1 MKDRRLILIFAITI
15 LDIIAANGLG
25 VMVTKFVVALPNK
38 PVLLTAG
45 TALMLGIQ
53 LAFSPAIGHLS
64 DKVGRRPV
72 VIGTTIASLFSSLF
86 LLPIQAWGYVVNR
99 AFKGGTNGLYAV
111 MRSSVADITEGNDLI
126 KYSSML
132 SFLVG
137 SSIVVGPLLTGL
149 IWIASDEAR
158 IDATPTVLF
167 LIGVGVLNVVLA
179 TLFKETSEKREKVDV
194 GELKQKAINSLKVI
208 TLWQQLAEADKQ
220 VPGIKAIF
228 ILNML
233 GTLGFGYYN
242 FFIAF
247 LTQSDLNMNPL
258 GVAYFLAYFGAISVI
273 ANVVFFRYIVNHVDK
288 RKAVITIAIINIGL
302 QVGYMFSESSPTLL
316 YVVAG
321 VDALTVSLIGGLI
334 GGVLTEITK
343 EGGGQGEMFG
353 NIQALGGLASFAT
366 ALVNSL
372 LSGVSMIAPF
382 IFCAVC
388 SVSVI
393 WWARRLPDEARK
405 YTNRKEEGLGELIQ
419 AKV

>member
-1 MKDRRLILIFAITI
+1 MDRRLILIFAITL

-53 LAFSPAIGHLS
+53 LALSPAIGHLS
-64 DKVGRRPV
+64 DKIGRRPV
-72 VIGTTIASLFSSLF
+72 VIGTTIASLMSSLF
-86 LLPIQAWGYVVNR
+86 LLPVQAWGYVVNR
-99 AFKGGTNGLYAV
+99 AAKGGTNGLYAV
-111 MRSSVADITEGNDLI
+111 MRSSVADITEGKELI
-126 KYSSML
+126 KYSSLL

-149 IWIASDEAR
+149 ILVVSAEAR
-158 IDATPTVLF
+158 IDAMPMVLF
-167 LIGVGVLNVVLA
+167 LIGVGTLNILLA
-179 TLFKETSEKREKVDV
+179 FFFKETSDNCEKVDV
-194 GELKQKAINSLKVI
+194 GELTDKVVKSLKVSE
-208 TLWQQLAEADKQ
+208 LWRKLDEADKQ

-247 LTQSDLNMNPL
+247 LTQSDLNMSPVE
-258 GVAYFLAYFGAISVI
+258 VAHFFMYFGTLSVV
-273 ANVVFFRYIVNHVDK
+273 ANLIFFRYFVDRVDK
-288 RKAVITIAIINIGL
+288 QKAVILIAGVNIGL
-302 QVGYMFSESSPTLL
+302 QILYMFSESSVTLL
-316 YVVAG
+316 YVVGG

-343 EGGGQGEMFG
+343 AGGGQGEMFG

-372 LSGVSMIAPF
+372 LSGVNMKAPF
-382 IFCAVC
+382 IFCAIC
-388 SVSVI
+388 SGIVI
-393 WWARRLPDEARK
+393 WWSRRLPDKTKK
-405 YTNRKEEGLGELIQ
+405 YTGKQKDSPQQ
-419 AKV
+419 APANA